1 MIAQHL
7 LCVLPEELAFWVLCA
22 IYEDVF
28 PGHDVIAHKNI
39 FVDRTQHPTTMPDVV
54 LLLCRMLLHCCCSW
68 LCCKRRDKLGM
79 QDTKLHGKHAT
90 KVLLMD
96 HIEQLLPEFF
106 EMLMGYDVSAID
118 DPEADSWRFN
128 KMA

>member
-1 MIAQHL
+1 
-7 LCVLPEELAFWVLCA
+7 
-22 IYEDVF
+22 
-28 PGHDVIAHKNI
+28 
-39 FVDRTQHPTTMPDVV
+39 MPDLVV
-54 LLLCRMLLHCCCSW
+54 RCCCTAAASW
-68 LCCKRRDKLGM
+68 LCSKRRDTLGV